1 MNLLQR
7 THRYAGFAVL
17 KSLDIPSVLVEM
29 GYLSNKYD
37 SKLLVNENYQK
48 KLADKIVKAV
58 IEYFNWKDKN
68 NI

>member
-1 MNLLQR
+1 
-7 THRYAGFAVL
+7 
-17 KSLDIPSVLVEM
+17 M

-58 IEYFNWKDKN
+58 IEYFDWKDKN